1 MGVTRLGEGEL
12 GGASCIKTR
21 LGTSAELHRFWKGA
35 GRGHLRSISKPEKKH
50 VWPVSC
56 SSTQALAHAEA
67 GVLFTPLP
75 QDVAQ
80 ALESFVFEN

>member
-1 MGVTRLGEGEL
+1 MGVTGLGEGEL
-12 GGASCIKTR
+12 GGASCKKTR
-21 LGTSAELHRFWKGA
+21 LGTSAELHRTA
-35 GRGHLRSISKPEKKH
+35 GRGYLRSISKPEKKH

-56 SSTQALAHAEA
+56 SSTQDLAHMEA